1 MKVMISVEVRQGR
14 FPIRRR
20 QLFNGLLREVDDFFN
35 HFDADIACR
44 RLSHRLYLNKHAH
57 FINLKTVMLG
67 QLHYPEAAITN
78 RLQQTIGRQRHHR
91 FTCGRVRNP

>member
-1 MKVMISVEVRQGR
+1 MIRIEIRQSWFFIRCRQG
-14 FPIRRR
+14 
-20 QLFNGLLREVDDFFN
+20 LNGLLRKPCDIFN
-35 HFDADIACR
+35 HLRADIAGR
-44 RLSHRLYLNKHAH
+44 RLAHRLYLNEHAH